1 MTIIKS
7 NRETIPASTES
18 IYNLLANYHNFNEL
32 LPEQVTNWKVSGD
45 TCSFTIKGMADIS
58 LKISHLQP
66 FSQVI
71 YSSMNPNPFPFDLV
85 FNIEADM
92 GQGLVTCEFRGELN
106 AMLQMLAKSP
116 LQNFVNMVVERLQ
129 LHFKS

>member
-7 NRETIPASTES
+7 NRESIPASAES
-18 IYNLLANYHNFNEL
+18 IYTLLADYHNFNEL

-58 LKISHLQP
+58 LKISLMQP
-66 FSQVI
+66 FSMVV
-71 YSSMNPNPFPFDLV
+71 YSSLNPNPFPFDLV
-85 FNIEADM
+85 FNIEPNKEH
-92 GQGLVTCEFRGELN
+92 GFVTCEFRGELN

-116 LQNFVNMVVERLQ
+116 LQNFVNMIVERLQ
-129 LHFKS
+129 IHFQS